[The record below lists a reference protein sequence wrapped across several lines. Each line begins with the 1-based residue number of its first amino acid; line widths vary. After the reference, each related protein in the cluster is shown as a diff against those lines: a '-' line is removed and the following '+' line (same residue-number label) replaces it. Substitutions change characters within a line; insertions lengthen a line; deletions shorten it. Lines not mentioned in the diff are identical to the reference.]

1 VGPIRSSTRSIRELQ
16 NQRLAEVFWKVP
28 PKKVIAL

>member
-1 VGPIRSSTRSIRELQ
+1 MEWLKTFY
-16 NQRLAEVFWKVP
+16 EVTKLVHSLRFWKVP